1 MCPQARYFPIGVAPL
16 KMVAGLSRHGVDYG
30 QGAADQQFF
39 QRDERRAAYL
49 AAKRRAPDDRRGSF
63 GADAAASLARSA
75 ALLWMHDTLA
85 REQPEVLAEVRADG
99 GASDG
104 FDALAR
110 NVQED
115 FAVLAAG
122 DECEGR
128 TVALDVR
135 FPSGWRPE
143 RLAGASFAALHRP
156 VPGFMASQAAV
167 QSMVRAM
174 IERGPY
180 VRFVWTLC
188 TNDELDQHPD
198 VRPAADWARAA
209 RLYLRV
215 ERQITVPLPAAYAAV
230 FLIRTYVYPCA
241 ELTYAQRKIVA
252 HALAVMPPE
261 VRAYKG
267 LPQLDEVQ
275 HVLLGARAMET
286 SAV

>member
-1 MCPQARYFPIGVAPL
+1 MRPQARYFPIGVAPL

-30 QGAADQQFF
+30 QGLADQRFF
-39 QRDERRAAYL
+39 QRDERRPAYL
-49 AAKRRAPDDRRGSF
+49 AAKLRAPRDRRGSF
-63 GADAAASLARSA
+63 GTDSAAELARSA
-75 ALLWMHDTLA
+75 ALTWMHQTLS
-85 REQPEVLAEVRADG
+85 REQPEVLVELEADR
-99 GASDG
+99 GAADA
-104 FDALAR
+104 FDAVAR
-110 NVQED
+110 AVQED

-122 DECEGR
+122 DHGEGR

-143 RLAGASFAALHRP
+143 RLIGASFAGLHRP
-156 VPGFMASQAAV
+156 VPGFMANQAAV

-188 TNDELDQHPD
+188 SNDALDQHPD
-198 VRPAADWARAA
+198 ARPASDWGSAR

-215 ERQITVPLPAAYAAV
+215 ERQITVPLPAAHAAV

-241 ELTYAQRKIVA
+241 ELSAAQRKRVA
-252 HALAVMPPE
+252 HALQVMPPE

-267 LPQLDEVQ
+267 LPELAQVQ
-275 HVLLGARAMET
+275 HLLLGARAPEPLD
-286 SAV
+286 A